1 MSEYDSAF
9 RNPCPP
15 QPGRRAHSAIGHVT
29 VEVVAWVTRFVG
41 GDGTRRHV
49 FQEAA
54 PPDASVRS
62 ILGQV
67 TDRHPALKAALWDAG
82 GRELSEH
89 IEVLVNDAVLGLTHT
104 LDSTLRDGDRIT
116 LVGQYT
122 GGA

>member
-1 MSEYDSAF
+1 MPTRDSAI

-15 QPGRRAHSAIGHVT
+15 NPGRRAHSAVGHVT

-41 GDGTRRHV
+41 GDGTRRKV
-49 FQEAA
+49 FREPVA
-54 PPDASVRS
+54 PDASVRS
-62 ILGQV
+62 VLGQV
-67 TDRHPALKAALWDAG
+67 SHRHPALREALWDPA

-89 IEVLVNDAVLGLTHT
+89 IEVLVNDSVLGVTHA
-104 LDSTLRDGDRIT
+104 LDSPVRDGDRIT